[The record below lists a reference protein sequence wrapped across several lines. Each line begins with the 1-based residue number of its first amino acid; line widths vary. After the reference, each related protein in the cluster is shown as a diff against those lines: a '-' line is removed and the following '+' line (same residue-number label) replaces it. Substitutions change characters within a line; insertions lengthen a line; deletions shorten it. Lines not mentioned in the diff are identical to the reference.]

1 MTIAGKSMMN
11 EDVGILF
18 NKWLEFSSNRFDSLV
33 FGGGLMDSR
42 VCKKTSHMDLFGV
55 SVGLGQSVFGVGPFC
70 RISEDLTF
78 AISANL

>member
-1 MTIAGKSMMN
+1 MTIAAKSMMN

-18 NKWLEFSSNRFDSLV
+18 NKWLEFASNRFDSLV

-55 SVGLGQSVFGVGPFC
+55 SVGLGQSFLVLDLFG

-78 AISANL
+78 AISANF